1 VEGNNRMIPE
11 IGHFALVLALAVAVV
26 QTGLGL
32 YGPALA
38 DARLMVMASRA
49 ASLQVILLIV
59 SFAALTYAFVTSDF
73 SVINVYENSH
83 SAKPML
89 YKVTGVWGNHEGS
102 MLLWVLILA
111 VFGASVAN
119 FGANLPDSLK
129 ARVLGV
135 QGLIGA
141 VFSLFV
147 VLASNPFVRLSP
159 TPINGT
165 DLNPLLQDPG
175 LAFHPPFLYGG
186 YVGLSVAFS
195 FAAAALIEGRVDAA
209 WARWVRPWALAAWA
223 SLTVGIALGSWWAY
237 YELGW
242 GGYWFWDPVE
252 NASLMPWLAAT
263 ALLHSAIVV
272 ERRGALKSWTVLLAI
287 LAFSL
292 SLLGTFLVR
301 SGVLTSVHA
310 FAVDPERG
318 LFILGI
324 LIFFIGGALAL
335 YAWRAPSL
343 KLGGLFAPVSRES
356 ALVVNNLLLTASTAA
371 VLIGTLYPL
380 VLEGVT
386 GEKISVGPPFFNG
399 TFIPIILPLLLLV
412 PFGPMLAW
420 KRADALATA
429 QRLYAAAVAALV
441 VGLVALFVV
450 EGAPIL
456 AAVGLAIA
464 TWLVVGAGVEIAE
477 RVKLGKIPIGQSL
490 NRLKGLP
497 RSAWGTAIAHAG
509 VGVLVFGV
517 VGVTAGAQERVV
529 LMQAGQTLEIGPYE
543 LAFEGVTPAP
553 GPNYEADRGIFTVS
567 RDGAV
572 VGQLTPE
579 KRFYPVAKMPTTE
592 AAIRTTILDDVYVV
606 LGDPQPG
613 AAPGQTQWIV
623 RAYHNP
629 LQPLVWVGCII
640 MVLGSIVSL
649 SDRRLRVGAPSRK
662 KANTPSAAG
671 EAAA

>member
-1 VEGNNRMIPE
+1 MIPE
-11 IGHFALVLALAVAVV
+11 LGHFVLVLAMAVAFA
-26 QTGLGL
+26 QAALGL
-32 YGPALA
+32 YGPQLN
-38 DARLMVMASRA
+38 DARLMAMTSRA
-49 ASLQVILLIV
+49 AGLQLVLLAA
-59 SFAALTYAFVTSDF
+59 SFAALTHAFVTSDF

-83 SAKPML
+83 SAKPMI
-89 YKVTGVWGNHEGS
+89 YKISGVWGNHEGS
-102 MLLWVLILA
+102 MLLWILILA
-111 VFGASVAN
+111 IFGGSVAA
-119 FGANLPDSLK
+119 FGSNLPDSLK

-141 VFSLFV
+141 VFALFV
-147 VLASNPFVRLSP
+147 VLASNPFIRLDP
-159 TPINGT
+159 APINGT

-272 ERRGALKSWTVLLAI
+272 EKRGALKSWTVLLAV

-335 YAWRAPSL
+335 YAWRAPTL

-356 ALVVNNLLLTASTAA
+356 ALVVNNLLFTAATAA

-386 GEKISVGPPFFNG
+386 GEKISVGPPFFNA
-399 TFIPIILPLLLLV
+399 TFTPIILPLLVLV

-420 KRADALATA
+420 KRADAMATA
-429 QRLYAAAVAALV
+429 QRLYAAAVIALA
-441 VGLVALFVV
+441 VGLIALFVV
-450 EGAPIL
+450 EGAPVL
-456 AAVGLAIA
+456 AALGLALA
-464 TWLVVGAGVEIAE
+464 TWLVAGAVVDLAE
-477 RVKLGKIPIGQSL
+477 RARVGRIPFAESL

-517 VGVTAGAQERVV
+517 VGVTAGAEERVE
-529 LMQAGQTLEIGPYE
+529 LMSAGQSIEIGGYE
-543 LAFEGVTPAP
+543 VVFDGVQPAP
-553 GPNYEADRGIFTVS
+553 GPNYEADRGIFTLK
-567 RDGAV
+567 RGGQE
-572 VGQLTPE
+572 VGKLFPE
-579 KRFYPVAKMPTTE
+579 KRFYPVARMPTTE

-613 AAPGQTQWIV
+613 AAPGETKWIV

-629 LQPLVWVGCII
+629 LQPLVWIGCIV
-640 MVLGSIVSL
+640 MVLGACVSL
-649 SDRRLRVGAPSRK
+649 ADRRLRVGAPSRK
-662 KANTPSAAG
+662 SRAQPAG
-671 EAAA
+671 AAAE

>member
-1 VEGNNRMIPE
+1 MIPE
-11 IGHFALVLALAVAVV
+11 LGHFVLVLAMAVAFA
-26 QTGLGL
+26 QAALGL
-32 YGPALA
+32 YGPQLN
-38 DARLMVMASRA
+38 DARLMAMTSRA
-49 ASLQVILLIV
+49 AGLQLVLLAA
-59 SFAALTYAFVTSDF
+59 SFAALTHAFVTSDF

-83 SAKPML
+83 SAKPMI
-89 YKVTGVWGNHEGS
+89 YKISGVWGNHEGS
-102 MLLWVLILA
+102 MLLWILILA
-111 VFGASVAN
+111 IFGGSVAA
-119 FGANLPDSLK
+119 FGSNLPDSLK

-141 VFSLFV
+141 VFALFV
-147 VLASNPFVRLSP
+147 VLASNPFIRLDP
-159 TPINGT
+159 APINGT

-272 ERRGALKSWTVLLAI
+272 EKRGALKSWTVLLAV

-335 YAWRAPSL
+335 YAWRAPTL

-356 ALVVNNLLLTASTAA
+356 ALVVNNLLFTAATAA

-386 GEKISVGPPFFNG
+386 GEKISVGPPFFNA
-399 TFIPIILPLLLLV
+399 TFTPIILPLLVLV

-420 KRADALATA
+420 KRADAMATA
-429 QRLYAAAVAALV
+429 QRLYAAAVIALA
-441 VGLVALFVV
+441 VGLIALFVV
-450 EGAPIL
+450 EGAPVL
-456 AAVGLAIA
+456 AALGLALA
-464 TWLVVGAGVEIAE
+464 TWLVAGAVVDLAE
-477 RVKLGKIPIGQSL
+477 RARVGRIPFAESL

-517 VGVTAGAQERVV
+517 VGVTAGAEERVE
-529 LMQAGQTLEIGPYE
+529 LMSAGQSIEIGGYE
-543 LAFEGVTPAP
+543 VVFEGVQPAP
-553 GPNYEADRGIFTVS
+553 GPNYEADRGIFTLK
-567 RDGAV
+567 RGGQE
-572 VGQLTPE
+572 VGQLFPE
-579 KRFYPVAKMPTTE
+579 KRFYPVARMPTTE

-613 AAPGQTQWIV
+613 AAPGETRWIV

-629 LQPLVWVGCII
+629 LQPLVWIGCIV
-640 MVLGSIVSL
+640 MVLGACVSL
-649 SDRRLRVGAPSRK
+649 ADRRLRVGAPSRK
-662 KANTPSAAG
+662 SRVQPAG
-671 EAAA
+671 APAE